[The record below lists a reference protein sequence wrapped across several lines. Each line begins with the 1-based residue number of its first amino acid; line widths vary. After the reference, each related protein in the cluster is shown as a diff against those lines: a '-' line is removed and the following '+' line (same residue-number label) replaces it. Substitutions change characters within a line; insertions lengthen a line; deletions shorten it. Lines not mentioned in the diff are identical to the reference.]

1 MSWENII
8 KYGTYVGTYT
18 EQDLRNKKDKEDLKK
33 IQQFYQYTTIESKI
47 IKEKGTDKLVVY
59 VF

>member
-33 IQQFYQYTTIESKI
+33 IQQFYQ
-47 IKEKGTDKLVVY
+47 
-59 VF
+59 